1 MKNKIIKECLKLK
14 HYILIM
20 TFGGFAMTLNGYDRI
35 TGEAFAS
42 RSEVIGENGMVATS
56 HPLAT
61 QIGLDILKQGGTAVD
76 AAIAANIALGLMEP
90 TGNGIGGDLFAIVW
104 DAKTKKLHGLN
115 ASGPAPKTIS
125 IDYFKQRGLE
135 KIPSY
140 GPLPV
145 TVPGAVDG
153 WVKLHEKFGKLKF
166 ASLFE
171 PTIEYAIK
179 GFPITETI
187 AYYLDRSQ
195 KRFENYPNF
204 NEVWV
209 KNGKMP
215 QKGEIFKNPQLANTL
230 KIIAENGRKGF
241 YEGPV
246 AQTMAEFIQS
256 QGGFLSYD
264 DLASFH
270 SEWTPPVSS
279 NYRGYDV
286 WELPPNGQGIAALQ
300 LLNILENYDLKSM
313 GLYSS
318 EYIHVF
324 TEAKKIVFADR
335 AKYYADPH
343 FANIPVAELISKS
356 YAKERAKLIDFDNAS
371 ATDEPGVLKS
381 GDTIY
386 LTVADKFG
394 NMVSLIQSNYRGM
407 GSGMMPP
414 GLGFMLQDRG
424 ELFSLD
430 QDHRNALLGG
440 KRPFHTIIPAFVTKD
455 GEPFMSFGVMGG
467 ATQPQAHAQIIIN
480 MIDFGLN
487 LQEAG
492 DAPRIVHSGS
502 SQPTDEIMKDGGTLS
517 LESGFGKVIED
528 ELTAKGHT
536 IKYEKGIFGGYQAI
550 MLKDGVYYGASET
563 RKDGQAA
570 GY

>member
-1 MKNKIIKECLKLK
+1 MMNKVIGF
-14 HYILIM
+14 ILLLTM
-20 TFGGFAMTLNGYDRI
+20 ATTGSGYDRI
-35 TGEAFAS
+35 TGEKFAS
-42 RSEVIGENGMVATS
+42 RSEVIGQNGMVATS

-90 TGNGIGGDLFAIVW
+90 TGNGIGGDLFAIIW
-104 DAKTKKLHGLN
+104 DAQSNKLHGLN
-115 ASGPAPKTIS
+115 ASGPAPMNLS
-125 IDYFKQRGLE
+125 IDYFEQQGLK
-135 KIPSY
+135 KIPAY

-166 ASLFE
+166 KSLFE
-171 PTIEYAIK
+171 PTIEYAEK

-187 AYYLDRSQ
+187 AYYLDKSQ

-204 NEVWV
+204 SEVWI
-209 KNGKMP
+209 KNGRMP

-230 KIIAENGRKGF
+230 RIIAEKGRAGF
-241 YEGPV
+241 YEGKI
-246 AQTMAEFIQS
+246 AQTMANFVQA
-256 QGGFLSYD
+256 QGGFLTYD
-264 DLASFH
+264 DLAGFH
-270 SEWTPPVSS
+270 SEWTQPVSS

-300 LLNILENYDLKSM
+300 ILNILENYDLKKM
-313 GLYSS
+313 GLFSS
-318 EYIHVF
+318 EYIHLF

-335 AKYYADPH
+335 AKYYADPN
-343 FANIPVAELISKS
+343 FSNIPVNELISKS
-356 YAKERAKLIDFDNAS
+356 YAKERAKLINLDKAS
-371 ATDEPGVLKS
+371 KANDAGILKS

-407 GSGMMPP
+407 GSGMMPT

-430 QDHRNALLGG
+430 KNHKNALEGG

-455 GEPFMSFGVMGG
+455 GKPFISFGVMGG

-502 SQPTDEIMKDGGTLS
+502 SQPTGEVMTDGGSLS
-517 LESGFGKVIED
+517 IESGFGKQIEQ
-528 ELTAKGHT
+528 ELSNKGHI
-536 IKYEKGIFGGYQAI
+536 IKYQKGVFGGYQAI
-550 MLKDGVYYGASET
+550 MFKDGVYYGASET

>member
-1 MKNKIIKECLKLK
+1 MSNSG
-14 HYILIM
+14 Y
-20 TFGGFAMTLNGYDRI
+20 GYDRI
-35 TGEAFAS
+35 TGEKFAS
-42 RSEVIGENGMVATS
+42 RSEVIGQNGMIATS

-61 QIGLDILKQGGTAVD
+61 QIGLDILKLGGTAID

-115 ASGPAPKTIS
+115 ASGPAPKNLS
-125 IDYFKQRGLE
+125 IEYFIENGLN
-135 KIPSY
+135 KIPPY

-153 WVKLHEKFGKLKF
+153 WVKLHEKFGKLEFK
-166 ASLFE
+166 SLFE
-171 PTIEYAIK
+171 PTIEYAKK
-179 GFPITETI
+179 GFPVTELI
-187 AYYLDRSQ
+187 AYYLDRS
-195 KRFENYPNF
+195 KERFEDYPNF
-204 NEVWV
+204 KEVWM
-209 KNGKMP
+209 KDGKMP
-215 QKGEIFKNPQLANTL
+215 AKGEIFKNPQLAKTL
-230 KIIAENGRKGF
+230 EIIAEKGRDGF
-241 YEGPV
+241 YEGHV
-246 AQTMAEFIQS
+246 AKTMADFIQS
-256 QGGFLSYD
+256 QGGFLTYE
-264 DLASFH
+264 DLSSFQ

-300 LLNILENYDLKSM
+300 ILNILENYDIQKM
-313 GLYSS
+313 GLFSS
-318 EYIHVF
+318 EYIHLF
-324 TEAKKIVFADR
+324 TEAKKLAFADR
-335 AKYYADPH
+335 AKYYADPN
-343 FANIPVAELISKS
+343 FSNIPVNQLISKS
-356 YAKERAKLIDFDNAS
+356 YAKERLKLINPKKAS
-371 ATDEPGVLKS
+371 KSDQAGVLES

-386 LTVADKFG
+386 LTVADQYG
-394 NMVSLIQSNYRGM
+394 NMISLIQSNYRGM
-407 GSGMMPP
+407 GSGMVPP

-430 QDHRNALLGG
+430 KNHKNALEGG

-455 GEPFMSFGVMGG
+455 GKPFMSFGVMGG
-467 ATQPQAHAQIIIN
+467 ATQPQAHAQIIVN

-502 SQPTDEIMKDGGTLS
+502 SQPTDEVMKNGGTLS
-517 LESGFGKVIED
+517 LETGFGKEIEKD
-528 ELTAKGHT
+528 LSSMGHT
-536 IKYEKGIFGGYQAI
+536 IKYQKGIFGGYQAI
-550 MLKDGVYYGASET
+550 MFKDGVYYGASET

>member
-1 MKNKIIKECLKLK
+1 MNKVIGF
-14 HYILIM
+14 ILLLTM
-20 TFGGFAMTLNGYDRI
+20 ATTGSGYDRI
-35 TGEAFAS
+35 TGEKFAS
-42 RSEVIGENGMVATS
+42 RSEVIGQNGMVATS

-90 TGNGIGGDLFAIVW
+90 TGNGIGGDLFAIIW
-104 DAKTKKLHGLN
+104 DAQSNKLHGLN
-115 ASGPAPKTIS
+115 ASGPAPMNLS
-125 IDYFKQRGLE
+125 IDYFEEQGLK
-135 KIPSY
+135 KIPAY

-166 ASLFE
+166 KSLFE
-171 PTIEYAIK
+171 PTIEYAEK

-187 AYYLDRSQ
+187 AYYLDKSQ
-195 KRFENYPNF
+195 KRFEKYPNF
-204 NEVWV
+204 SEVWI
-209 KNGKMP
+209 KNGRMP

-230 KIIAENGRKGF
+230 RIIAEKGRAGF
-241 YEGPV
+241 YEGEI
-246 AQTMAEFIQS
+246 AQTMANFVQA
-256 QGGFLSYD
+256 QGGFLTYD
-264 DLASFH
+264 DLARFH
-270 SEWTPPVSS
+270 SEWTQPVSS

-300 LLNILENYDLKSM
+300 ILNILENYDLKKM
-313 GLYSS
+313 GLFSS
-318 EYIHVF
+318 EYIHLF

-335 AKYYADPH
+335 AKYYADPN
-343 FANIPVAELISKS
+343 FSNIPVNELISKS
-356 YAKERAKLIDFDNAS
+356 YAKERAKLINLDKAS
-371 ATDEPGVLKS
+371 KANDAGILKS

-386 LTVADKFG
+386 LTAADKFG

-407 GSGMMPP
+407 GSGMMPT

-430 QDHRNALLGG
+430 KNHKNALEGG

-455 GEPFMSFGVMGG
+455 GKPFISFGVMGG

-502 SQPTDEIMKDGGTLS
+502 SQPTGEVMTDGGSLS
-517 LESGFGKVIED
+517 IESGFGKQIEQ
-528 ELTAKGHT
+528 ELSNKGHT
-536 IKYEKGIFGGYQAI
+536 IKYQKGVFGGYQAI
-550 MLKDGVYYGASET
+550 MFKDGVYYGASET